1 MTPAEQA
8 ERARLVAAVKEAAS
22 NWVADLQEGYPAHG
36 ESVDFHKAMAALVA
50 FDAAHKGEG

>member
-8 ERARLVAAVKEAAS
+8 ERARLVAEVEEADAARQQHTTQLSRYLSAVR
-22 NWVADLQEGYPAHG
+22 
-36 ESVDFHKAMAALVA
+36 ALAA